1 MSFRRRVDNPT
12 SIVREIGGG
21 EVNGAAVKVG
31 FISEIGKE
39 LREFV

>member
-12 SIVREIGGG
+12 SIVRGG
-21 EVNGAAVKVG
+21 EVNGAALKVG
-31 FISEIGKE
+31 FISEIAKE